1 MNLIMNERIEA
12 EKIIENGDIN
22 FDTGSKLS
30 LLARYYA
37 HIGKSPKEIKSL
49 LDELMTKYYHNYH
62 ADDWEMSLQK
72 YVNKSKKYPIV
83 EINSIPI
90 TKNELQTITQINN
103 KKLEKLAFV
112 LLVLAKFCNMR
123 NENNNNWVMVEEY
136 NVFPRARITGTITAQ
151 YSCFYKLAKIDLIT
165 YSRKVDNINVRV
177 GFIDDDSEV
186 VLNVTD
192 LRELGYQYLMY
203 KGEKFIKCAECGVI
217 TRVTA
222 NSKKYCKDCAG
233 YQPIVTKTIQCC
245 DCGEFF
251 EVDGIV
257 KNKKRCDKCQHLKQ
271 LEYQRNSMIN
281 KRKGNM

>member
-12 EKIIENGDIN
+12 ERIIESGDIN

-37 HIGKSPKEIKSL
+37 HIGKSPKEIKLL
-49 LDELMTKYYHNYH
+49 LDELMTKCYHNYH

-83 EINSIPI
+83 EINNIPI

-177 GFIDDDSEV
+177 GFIDNDSDV

-217 TRVTA
+217 TRATA

-251 EVDGIV
+251 EVDARIS
-257 KNKKRCDKCQHLKQ
+257 NKIRCDDCQNTYRKKYKSQ
-271 LEYQRNSMIN
+271 KELERYYNT
-281 KRKGNM
+281 K

>member
-12 EKIIENGDIN
+12 EKIIESGDIN

-37 HIGKSPKEIKSL
+37 YIGKKPKEIKSL
-49 LDELMTKYYHNYH
+49 LNEIMTNHYHNYH

-72 YVNKSKKYPIV
+72 YVNKSKKYSIV
-83 EINSIPI
+83 EIDSIPV

-151 YSCFYKLAKIDLIT
+151 YSCFYKLAKMDLIT

-177 GFIDDDSEV
+177 GFIDDDSDV

-203 KGEKFIKCAECGVI
+203 RGEKFIKCAECGVI
-217 TRVTA
+217 TRATIH
-222 NSKKYCKDCAG
+222 NKKYCKDCAG

-251 EVDGIV
+251 EVESDSRRIRCDDCYV
-257 KNKKRCDKCQHLKQ
+257 KERQRIEREKKRKQ
-271 LEYQRNSMIN
+271 RLN
-281 KRKGNM
+281 